1 MKGRRP
7 PFRPVLDDIRTD
19 VLECLEQLHIHAAQG
34 QNYGV
39 AFVAMYKR
47 RRYIANSAGEC
58 ARNPTF
64 TRGLVAALDDHLR
77 DKMRAS

>member
-1 MKGRRP
+1 MRRP
-7 PFRPVLDDIRTD
+7 PFRLVPDDISAD
-19 VLECLEQLHIHAAQG
+19 VVECLEQLHTHAAQG
-34 QNYGV
+34 QIYGV
-39 AFVAMYKR
+39 AFVVMYKG